1 VDYFCFLERNYFILQ
16 WKILIS
22 PHVSLSPS
30 LKAKK
35 KIGKH
40 VPNFFNANFSKIYTR
55 KSSINIS
62 RTFFRWKRN
71 FDGWDENYS
80 WEWNILSPCDSQL
93 FVVWAEYLYAQMYRG
108 VLFAP
113 PILMIR
119 QLWELIVIFSSKSI
133 YLFILREKKLKL
145 LNLYFKIIITDTI
158 YNFSSVINLFI
169 NLTQLTKNR
178 NY

>member
-1 VDYFCFLERNYFILQ
+1 VDYFFSWEEWFYFTMKISHSTPCFF
-16 WKILIS
+16 S
-22 PHVSLSPS
+22 PF

-35 KIGKH
+35 ILG
-40 VPNFFNANFSKIYTR
+40 NMYRIFFNANFNKIYTG

-62 RTFFRWKRN
+62 RTFLRWKRN

-80 WEWNILSPCDSQL
+80 WEWNILSPCHSQL